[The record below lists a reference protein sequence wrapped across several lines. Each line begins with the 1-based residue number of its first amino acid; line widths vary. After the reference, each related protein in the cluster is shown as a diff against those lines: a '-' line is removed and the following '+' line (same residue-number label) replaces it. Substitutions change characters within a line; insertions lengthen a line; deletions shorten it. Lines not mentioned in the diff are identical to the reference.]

1 MRSFEIMDALT
12 DMDDELLHRAEMDL
26 SNYRGMRKRMNLRW
40 LGKIAAIAAVIMALT
55 MTAFAADAVFNE
67 GRLFGGFFG
76 DSLSDKQVELIEDI
90 GRTFGESVTSNGT
103 TITPIR
109 AVADENTYYLY
120 LRVEAPEDVVLPD
133 LEKEEGYFYDFASKD
148 SYEIEFEY
156 LMNSQGVWEKAKCE
170 THYVITL
177 PDSDPTDNVKD
188 FVIRMVYEGPETIF
202 NGPWPKRLTLCELFI
217 CNFNEYDPYIKTVL
231 TGTFRFDIGIHDENR
246 EDVKFVIDTDE
257 LTFYNEEFDYMVT
270 VDKVTVTPLRI
281 ELDCTYTDPSD
292 KYIFPRGGPV
302 QVVMKDG
309 TVVDALDDYFDAK
322 TYPRPDIVAGVVS
335 IGYFVEPIILE
346 NIDYLVFGGS
356 EIIDVN

>member
-12 DMDDELLHRAEMDL
+12 DMDDELLYRAEMDL
-26 SNYRGMRKRMNLRW
+26 SNCRSDMRKRAVFRW
-40 LGKIAAIAAVIMALT
+40 LGRIAAIAAVIMALT
-55 MTAFAADAVFNE
+55 MTAFAADFVFNE
-67 GRLFGGFFG
+67 GRFFGGFFG
-76 DSLSDKQVELIEDI
+76 DSLSDKQVELIENI
-90 GRTFGESVTSNGT
+90 GRTFGEGVTSNDT

-109 AVADENTYYLY
+109 AVSDENTYYLY
-120 LRVEAPEDVVLPD
+120 LRVEAPKGVVLPD
-133 LEKEEGYFYDFASKD
+133 LAEEDGYFYDFATKD

-156 LMNSQGVWEKAKCE
+156 LNLQGIWEKAKCE

-177 PDSDPTDNVKD
+177 PDPDPTDNVKD

-202 NGPWPKRLTLCELFI
+202 NGPWQKRLTLCDLFI
-217 CNFNEYDPYIKTVL
+217 RREYGPYFKTVL
-231 TGTFRFDIGIHDENR
+231 TGTFSFDIGINDENR
-246 EDVKFVIDTDE
+246 ENVKLVIDTNE

-322 TYPRPDIVAGVVS
+322 TYPQPDIVAGAVS

-346 NIDYLVFGGS
+346 NIDYLVFGSS